1 MKILLSRETVVISK
15 FQLELSD
22 ADAHELSLLLE
33 SERGVVLRAFETIA
47 DFLEE
52 IKRDRLE
59 MDLFEVMKDYKS
71 NQMDEEYR
79 DGESYSLDF

>member
-1 MKILLSRETVVISK
+1 LNPP
-15 FQLELSD
+15 
-22 ADAHELSLLLE
+22 
-33 SERGVVLRAFETIA
+33 
-47 DFLEE
+47 E

-79 DGESYSLDF
+79 DGERYSLDF